1 MPPPSSEPR
10 EPIVGPENPEQPFP
24 LKLKGKVI
32 KGFGRGSKEVCQPS
46 SPTRVIFPL
55 PMRQLRSPLPFSPRA
70 PGSGTPCMLP
80 YLKLPLPLRTYLQL
94 KANQSQCLTLSPRPP
109 PAHFFLQKSEQHS

>member
-55 PMRQLRSPLPFSPRA
+55 PMRQLRSPLPFSPRVYA
-70 PGSGTPCMLP
+70 ALFETPSP
-80 YLKLPLPLRTYLQL
+80 SSHVPPAK
-94 KANQSQCLTLSPRPP
+94 SQPIRMPHPVPPP
-109 PAHFFLQKSEQHS
+109 PARALFFAKERTT